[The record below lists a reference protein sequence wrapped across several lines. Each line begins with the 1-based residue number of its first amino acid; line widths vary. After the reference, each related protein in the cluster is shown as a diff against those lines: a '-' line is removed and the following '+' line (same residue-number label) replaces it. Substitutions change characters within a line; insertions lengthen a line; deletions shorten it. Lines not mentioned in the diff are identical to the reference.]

1 MCRIILDLG
10 KWIMRCHLTVVV
22 FLLRILSQ
30 EDILFS
36 EAYCYVYAILVEGI
50 MCNLFESILKL
61 IQMLFKGKVCAQQTT
76 NDDPK
81 WDPGRSGSFPKK
93 KKIFFLFF

>member
-1 MCRIILDLG
+1 MCGIILDLG
-10 KWIMRCHLTVVV
+10 KWIMRCHLPVV
-22 FLLRILSQ
+22 FFLHILSQ

-36 EAYCYVYAILVEGI
+36 EAYCDVYAILVEGI

-76 NDDPK
+76 NDAQQTK
-81 WDPGRSGSFPKK
+81 TNHKSSGLSTHQV
-93 KKIFFLFF
+93 LL